1 MYPEAHSEG
10 LPPHQMI
17 HSEQLDK
24 EIMRGILQNA
34 LSLCMVDAWGVKMS
48 RVWKELASEGK
59 EKGQKL
65 PLVLQWKYLMIH
77 RDGYISIVLKNTK
90 ECGGGKFE

>member
-1 MYPEAHSEG
+1 MYPEAHSED
-10 LPPHQMI
+10 LSPHQMI

-48 RVWKELASEGK
+48 RVWKELASED
-59 EKGQKL
+59 KGESTEAPFGAAVGISL
-65 PLVLQWKYLMIH
+65 SLIH
-77 RDGYISIVLKNTK
+77 I
-90 ECGGGKFE
+90 

>member
-1 MYPEAHSEG
+1 MYPEAHSED
-10 LPPHQMI
+10 LSPHQMI

-48 RVWKELASEGK
+48 RVWKELASK
-59 EKGQKL
+59 EKKKAEKY
-65 PLVLQWKYLMIH
+65 PLVLQWEDLMIH
-77 RDGYISIVLKNTK
+77 KD
-90 ECGGGKFE
+90 

>member
-10 LPPHQMI
+10 LSPHQMI
-17 HSEQLDK
+17 HGEQLDK

-59 EKGQKL
+59 ESTEVPFGAA
-65 PLVLQWKYLMIH
+65 V
-77 RDGYISIVLKNTK
+77 GISHDP
-90 ECGGGKFE
+90 

>member
-1 MYPEAHSEG
+1 MYPEAHSED
-10 LPPHQMI
+10 LSPHQMI

-77 RDGYISIVLKNTK
+77 RDTYP
-90 ECGGGKFE
+90 